1 MSLISLGAGCFWG
14 VQNILSKID
23 GISKTEVGYMGG
35 HIKNPTYEQICR
47 GDTGHAEIVRVEY
60 DANKLSLEVIL
71 DYFWR
76 LHDPTTLNR
85 QGFDVGHQYRSV
97 VFYHEAEQEDI
108 IRKSKE
114 KFDASGVFNK
124 AAVTEIEK
132 AAVFYR
138 GEDYHQDYYL
148 KKYQGGQG
156 PVCHMLREH

>member
-23 GISKTEVGYMGG
+23 GILKTEVGYMGG

-60 DANKLSLEVIL
+60 DPKKVSLEIIL

-97 VFYHEAEQEDI
+97 VFFHEYEQEEI
-108 IRKSKE
+108 VRKAK
-114 KFDASGVFNK
+114 
-124 AAVTEIEK
+124 
-132 AAVFYR
+132 
-138 GEDYHQDYYL
+138 
-148 KKYQGGQG
+148 
-156 PVCHMLREH
+156 